1 MKIPIL
7 HLEQGNHQFEDL
19 IKKGT
24 LHFYRDEVYQEDI
37 RIRVDL
43 NKFNK
48 NISCRAEIFTRIH
61 LSCDR
66 CLAEFDRDF
75 REKFEILFF
84 IGQKELN
91 IDEDSVVFISP
102 ELKEID
108 LTPYIKETLIL
119 SVPMKFVCRTDCLG
133 ICAGCGVDL
142 NQEKCRCHEQPYDL
156 RWEKLKDLKKE

>member
-7 HLEQGNHQFEDL
+7 HLEEGNHQLEDL

-24 LHFYRDEVYQEDI
+24 LHFYHDEVYQEDI
-37 RIRVDL
+37 RVRVDL

-91 IDEDSVVFISP
+91 IDEDSVVFVSP
-102 ELKEID
+102 EL
-108 LTPYIKETLIL
+108 
-119 SVPMKFVCRTDCLG
+119 
-133 ICAGCGVDL
+133 
-142 NQEKCRCHEQPYDL
+142 
-156 RWEKLKDLKKE
+156 

>member
-7 HLEQGNHQFEDL
+7 HLEEGNHQFEDL
-19 IKKGT
+19 IKKGK

-37 RIRVDL
+37 RVRIDL

-108 LTPYIKETLIL
+108 LTPYIQETLIL

-142 NQEKCRCHEQPYDL
+142 NQEKCICREQPYDL
-156 RWEKLKDLKKE
+156 RWEKLKELKKE

>member
-7 HLEQGNHQFEDL
+7 HLEEGNHQLEDL

-24 LHFYRDEVYQEDI
+24 LHFYHDEVYQEDI
-37 RIRVDL
+37 RVRVDL

-84 IGQKELN
+84 IGQKELD

-108 LTPYIKETLIL
+108 LKPYIQETLIL

-142 NQEKCRCHEQPYDL
+142 NQGKCRCHKQTYDS